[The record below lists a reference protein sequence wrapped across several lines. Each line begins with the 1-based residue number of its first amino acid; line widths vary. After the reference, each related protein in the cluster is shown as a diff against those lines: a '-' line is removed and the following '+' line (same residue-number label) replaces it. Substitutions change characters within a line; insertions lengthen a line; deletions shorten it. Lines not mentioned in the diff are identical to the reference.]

1 MFAQP
6 IMAAAPTAVG
16 QTSPELRSPGQPT
29 GTPPRPAS
37 ERQMISSFE
46 HQLSKATQ
54 TGTADG
60 QLRRRRT
67 KPTAY
72 QRGQAGRR
80 RVQQHTQE
88 GLGAEAGGALCCR
101 VTKKKTYLRQ
111 DCASWAMHG
120 HAGPHQQKGNRGGF
134 AELMRK
140 YDGADYFRQ
149 CEPCQRTLEVVNI
162 VFAYDKPP
170 VSRFFG
176 HSGSLAKLT
185 SRVCFFVE
193 RFAE

>member
-1 MFAQP
+1 MDLPWVSTAPSWMFRGCRRATGVWYARHPCGQIKKKDRMRARLSSPLP
-6 IMAAAPTAVG
+6 ISLRDAHRPGLPSTWRTCEESRDRENRM
-16 QTSPELRSPGQPT
+16 TSPELRSPGQPT

-72 QRGQAGRR
+72 QRGQAGRT

-88 GLGAEAGGALCCR
+88 GLGAEAGSALCCR
-101 VTKKKTYLRQ
+101 VTKKL
-111 DCASWAMHG
+111 
-120 HAGPHQQKGNRGGF
+120 N
-134 AELMRK
+134 
-140 YDGADYFRQ
+140 
-149 CEPCQRTLEVVNI
+149 
-162 VFAYDKPP
+162 
-170 VSRFFG
+170 
-176 HSGSLAKLT
+176 
-185 SRVCFFVE
+185 
-193 RFAE
+193 